1 VRDRAKGTVA
11 KPLDGGALTL
21 VGNAHA
27 GEGTHGGADTLSGHT
42 AALWILRLQG

>member
-1 VRDRAKGTVA
+1 MRDRAKGTIA

-21 VGNAHA
+21 AGNTYA
-27 GEGTHGGADTLSGHT
+27 GEGTRGGAATLSGHT